1 MGGWVVSS
9 SENRTPDNHVT
20 VNLLADCP
28 GLEAYLMQQFEALA
42 ASAELRQFACLRPCR
57 EWMAAER
64 GGIVTPVLNPYV
76 RALGFHI
83 EMTCRPDK
91 EEKRKQLAAVRRLR
105 ERRLAVHAELSRQ
118 RMALF
123 CVETADLVYD
133 AFMLRG
139 PGPAPDLR
147 GLMINEAEDGA
158 SDAPE

>member
-28 GLEAYLMQQFEALA
+28 GLEAYLMQQFE
-42 ASAELRQFACLRPCR
+42 AELRQFACLRPCR

-83 EMTCRPDK
+83 EMMCPPDK
-91 EEKRKQLAAVRRLR
+91 EQKRKQLAAVRRLR
-105 ERRLAVHAELSRQ
+105 ERLMADALATSFKQIQSICGRAAEISYGNFL
-118 RMALF
+118 
-123 CVETADLVYD
+123 
-133 AFMLRG
+133 LRG
-139 PGPAPDLR
+139 PGPAPDLK
-147 GLMINEAEDGA
+147 GLLINE
-158 SDAPE
+158 